1 MKMKDRH
8 LKLAELHTALAAG
21 KELLI
26 TTDNGVY
33 TTRVAPTV
41 GDDNLEMYEVAPTKM
56 YYIDFYNMKI
66 KSLNMDATTYD
77 PYNIDAQLVDDFKL
91 VKNWFETKESAEYCL
106 KHVMSV
112 LDTHYL
118 T

>member
-26 TTDNGVY
+26 TTDNEVY
-33 TTRVAPTV
+33 TTKVAPTV
-41 GDDNLEMYEVAPTKM
+41 GDGDLEMYEVAPTEM
-56 YYIDFYNMKI
+56 YYVDFINMEV
-66 KSLNMDATTYD
+66 KSMNVDTVKYD
-77 PYNIDAQLVDDFKL
+77 PFGIDAQLVDDL
-91 VKNWFETKESAEYCL
+91 QSVKNWFQTKESAEYCL

-112 LDTHYL
+112 LDTHSL